1 MNEKIAALQAEF
13 EAELAQVADM
23 TALEA
28 LRVGYLGKKGKM
40 TELLKGMGNMSVE
53 ERKTIGAET
62 NELKNQ
68 ITVAL
73 GEKLEAMKLGKLEI
87 YGQDGVLQGVQKG
100 YNTVVRHSVVLAKVS
115 DTQQLLAEA
124 KAELEALQAE
134 KDALESEHAAL
145 LYTSLTGEVL

>member
-1 MNEKIAALQAEF
+1 MDKLKMGEVTLQGSVHVTTARFGE
-13 EAELAQVADM
+13 QSVP
-23 TALEA
+23 ALE
-28 LRVGYLGKKGKM
+28 LRVEGP
-40 TELLKGMGNMSVE
+40 VE
-53 ERKTIGAET
+53 EA
-62 NELKNQ
+62 
-68 ITVAL
+68 A
-73 GEKLEAMKLGKLEI
+73 LEAMKLGKLEI